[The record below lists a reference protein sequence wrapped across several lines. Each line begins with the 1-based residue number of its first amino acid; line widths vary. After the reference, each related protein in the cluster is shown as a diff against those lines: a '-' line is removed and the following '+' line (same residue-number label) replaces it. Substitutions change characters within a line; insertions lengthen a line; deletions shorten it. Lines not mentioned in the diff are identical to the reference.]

1 MEDVFFPCLSVSVL
15 CLSNK
20 MKSDNW
26 FKALDVCTKS
36 LHLCYIPLTTSRSD
50 TAQREEMA
58 CMMHSWMWESMGLT
72 PDLSVALDKGFSNIH
87 TNHLRSWL
95 SAESQSVSLER
106 GLGIS
111 HVNSLLGMLMVWA
124 GLGTSSPGN

>member
-1 MEDVFFPCLSVSVL
+1 MHKITSSLLYSIDYKSVSL
-15 CLSNK
+15 
-20 MKSDNW
+20 
-26 FKALDVCTKS
+26 A
-36 LHLCYIPLTTSRSD
+36 D

-72 PDLSVALDKGFSNIH
+72 LDLSVALDQGFSNIH
-87 TNHLRSWL
+87 LHTNHVRSWL

-111 HVNSLLGMLMVWA
+111 HVNSLLGMLMV
-124 GLGTSSPGN
+124 